1 MAQHIYSSTSD
12 PASAPA
18 AIGHHWVNTSS
29 GDTWIATGTSSAAD
43 WKKVNN
49 TAGSGITTLN
59 TLTADPQTFATGTSG
74 SDFNISSATAT
85 HTFNI
90 PTASGSNRGLLSTAD
105 WTTFNGKL
113 STTLTDNYVFI
124 GNASNV
130 ATGVAITGD
139 VTVSNTGVTAIGSG
153 VIVNADINA
162 SAAIDA
168 SKIADGSVSNTE
180 FQYINSLTSN
190 AQTQISAKAASSITI
205 STTAPLTGGGDLT
218 SNRTIAIPAAT
229 SGANGYLTST
239 DWTTFNNKQDAGN
252 YIDGLSGDVTASGPG
267 TVAATIATNAVTDSK
282 FRQSSGVS
290 IVGRSA
296 NSTGDVADITA
307 SSNGQFLARA
317 SNALSFV
324 TPASTDISDFTEAT
338 QDAVGAMISSS
349 DFQYT
354 DSTPLLSAKKTVEIK
369 VLDDSTTLT
378 TGDGKYVWVVP
389 SQFNNRII
397 IGVFATIT
405 TVSSSGTPTI
415 QIRNITDS
423 VDVLSTAI
431 IIDASEY
438 TSDTAA
444 TPAVINT
451 SNDDLT
457 TGDRIAIDVDVAG
470 TGAKGLSVGIIIGV

>member
-49 TAGSGITTLN
+49 AVDTGITTLN
-59 TLTADPQTFATGTSG
+59 GLTADPQTFATGTSG
-74 SDFNISSATAT
+74 SDFNISSATST

-90 PTASGSNRGLLSTAD
+90 PTASGSNRGLLST
-105 WTTFNGKL
+105 
-113 STTLTDNYVFI
+113 
-124 GNASNV
+124 
-130 ATGVAITGD
+130 
-139 VTVSNTGVTAIGSG
+139 
-153 VIVNADINA
+153 
-162 SAAIDA
+162 
-168 SKIADGSVSNTE
+168 
-180 FQYINSLTSN
+180 
-190 AQTQISAKAASSITI
+190 
-205 STTAPLTGGGDLT
+205 
-218 SNRTIAIPAAT
+218 
-229 SGANGYLTST
+229 T

-296 NSTGDVADITA
+296 NSTGNVADITA
-307 SSNGQFLARA
+307 SSDGQFLARA

-378 TGDGKYVWVVP
+378 TGDGKYIWVVP

-431 IIDASEY
+431 TIDVSEY

-451 SNDDLT
+451 SNDDLA
-457 TGDRIAIDVDVAG
+457 TGDRIAIDVDTAG